1 MLTVLYMDLESY
13 GDEDLL
19 TLLQADPEINLVRRA
34 FKNTPDR
41 SNPVFEKELGEAILE
56 AKADI
61 VFSFNYFPLI
71 SKSVQAVYDEA
82 HALYVSWIY
91 DCPHVSLFSCTLI
104 NPCNRVFIFDSSMYL
119 TFARQGIPHV
129 YYLPLAV
136 NTDRLDAMQADAAL
150 WQQYQAKVSFVGGLY
165 TESHT
170 FYDRMEEKLDPYTK
184 GYLEALMRAQMNVS
198 GINFIQDSITPMVE
212 AGMWKALPMDPN
224 PDGVETTKYLYAEY
238 VINRKITQTE
248 RSALLTRLGEEVPTV
263 LYTRDKTFTAEGVTV
278 RGPIDYYNM
287 APYVFKCSDINLN
300 ISLRSIHSGIPL
312 RAFDIMG
319 AGGFLLT
326 NYQED
331 FLNFFVPGEDF
342 VYYEDADDLV
352 KKVKYYLEHDYE
364 RDEIAHTGY
373 AKIREEHTFHKR
385 LAQILDVVLNGD

>member
-1 MLTVLYMDLESY
+1 MLTVLYMDQASY
-13 GDEDLL
+13 GDEDMLDLL
-19 TLLQADPEINLVRRA
+19 SHDSEITLVRRP
-34 FKNTPDR
+34 FQNTPDR
-41 SNPVFEKELGEAILE
+41 SDPVFEKELGEAILE
-56 AKADI
+56 AKADL

-71 SKSVQAVYDEA
+71 SKSVQAVSDEA
-82 HALYVSWIY
+82 QALYVSWIY

-104 NPCNRVFIFDSSMYL
+104 NPCNRVFLFDSSMYL

-129 YYLPLAV
+129 YYLPLAA
-136 NTDRLDAMQADAAL
+136 NTDRLDEMQTDAEI
-150 WQQYQAKVSFVGGLY
+150 WRRYQAKVSFVGGLY

-184 GYLEALMRAQMNVS
+184 GYLEALMRAQLQVS
-198 GINFIQDSITPMVE
+198 GVNFVQDSISSMVE

-224 PDGVETTKYLYAEY
+224 PDGVETSKYLYAEY

-248 RSALLTRLGEEVPTV
+248 RSMLLTRLGKEVPTV
-263 LYTRDKTFTAEGVTV
+263 LYTRDKTFVAEGVTV
-278 RGPIDYYNM
+278 RGPVDYYDM
-287 APYVFKCSDINLN
+287 TPFVFKCSDINLN
-300 ISLRSIHSGIPL
+300 ISLRSIHTGIPL

-352 KKVKYYLEHDYE
+352 KKVKYYLEHDNE
-364 RDEIAHTGY
+364 RDEIARTGY
-373 AKIREEHTFHKR
+373 SKIREEHTFRKR
-385 LAQILDVVLNGD
+385 WQQILDVVLNGE